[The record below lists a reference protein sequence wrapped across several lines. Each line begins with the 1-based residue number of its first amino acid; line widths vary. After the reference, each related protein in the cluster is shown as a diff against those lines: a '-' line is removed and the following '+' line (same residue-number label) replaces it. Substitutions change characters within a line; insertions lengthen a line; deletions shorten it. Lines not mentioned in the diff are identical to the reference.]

1 MAENIQIKNISGRVG
16 SYAISTVDLSSFT
29 ADALTRP
36 GQKTRKARNVKEVIH
51 KIFAECATAT
61 NDPFWTEKFTNAS
74 YGKFPTKFNYIDGVL
89 NYRKGAKS
97 KMLEIPMNPYEA
109 SILCMDFFRTN
120 GGMFSELDQQYSTQL
135 QDSRSQDVMSQ
146 KPLEWADLNKKMQE
160 CLLSYYVVTM
170 KDVMKLRDNEIE
182 QLRQTLRM
190 GIKNKYFG
198 KHNILV
204 ENNRIQT
211 ADGLL
216 WNNNDRCFFINP
228 ALTPSTTR
236 AYARKKDVAST
247 TAAICKDMTPQFVN
261 KWSKYTDALSSKTDA
276 RIRTQRR
283 IRVVHQSTGTPR
295 RITLITSDT
304 TTLSPRTPGSA
315 ASPIS
320 PASPGS
326 VRTVN
331 SDDVTDIE
339 DTEVSDD

>member
-36 GQKTRKARNVKEVIH
+36 VQKTRKVRNAKEVIH
-51 KIFAECATAT
+51 KIFAECAAAT
-61 NDPFWTEKFTNAS
+61 NDPFWAEKFTNAS
-74 YGKFPTKFNYIDGVL
+74 YGKFPAKFNYSDGVL

-97 KMLEIPMNPYEA
+97 KTLEIPMNPYEA

-135 QDSRSQDVMSQ
+135 QDSRSQDLIYQ
-146 KPLEWADLNKKMQE
+146 KPLEWADLNKKMRE
-160 CLLSYYVVTM
+160 CLLSYYIVSM

-182 QLRQTLRM
+182 QLLQTLRM
-190 GIKNKYFG
+190 GIKNKYFDE
-198 KHNILV
+198 HNIRV

-211 ADGLL
+211 VDGLL
-216 WNNNDRCFFINP
+216 WNNNDRRFFINP
-228 ALTPSTTR
+228 SLAPSTTR
-236 AYARKKDVAST
+236 SYGRKKGVTST
-247 TAAICKDMTPQFVN
+247 TVAICKDMTPQFVN
-261 KWSKYTDALSSKTDA
+261 KWSKYTDALHSKTDA

-304 TTLSPRTPGSA
+304 NTLSPRTPGSA
-315 ASPIS
+315 T
-320 PASPGS
+320 SPGTP
-326 VRTVN
+326 RTVN
-331 SDDVTDIE
+331 TDDVTDIE
-339 DTEVSDD
+339 DGEFSDE